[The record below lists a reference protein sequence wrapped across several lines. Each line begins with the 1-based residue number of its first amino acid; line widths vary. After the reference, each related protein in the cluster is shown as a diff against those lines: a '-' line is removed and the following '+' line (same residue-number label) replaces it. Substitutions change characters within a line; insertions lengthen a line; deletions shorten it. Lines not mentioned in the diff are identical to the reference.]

1 MGSTF
6 SIRLPEQQRRA
17 LRDRARAMNATES
30 AWVRRLIERD
40 LQQSSLKQQLSGL
53 IGSLEAPQ
61 ASSACG
67 AKGDPLKEHIR
78 RSNWRG

>member
-67 AKGDPLKEHIR
+67 AKGHPLKEHIR